1 MGKLKLNSFIWQLK
15 VISLYTQETESR
27 MQELYNRLPEK
38 NRRLYAGV
46 EASKLGRGGVSYVAR
61 LFNCSRNTI
70 LRGIKE
76 LGEEEVLENRNR
88 EIGGGRRPVLEKHPD
103 INDVFLQI
111 IKEHTAGDPMDETI
125 KWTNLTCSEIASL
138 LAKNR
143 FKVSRN
149 IVRKLLKKHGYVKR
163 KALKKSLPASM

>member
-1 MGKLKLNSFIWQLK
+1 MTFP
-15 VISLYTQETESR
+15 YPQETESR

-46 EASKLGRGGVSYVAR
+46 EASKLGRGGVSYIGH

-76 LGEEEVLENRNR
+76 LSEADVLENRNR
-88 EIGGGRRPVLEKHPD
+88 EIGGGRSPTLEKHPD
-103 INDVFLQI
+103 INDVFLQLL
-111 IKEHTAGDPMDETI
+111 KEHTAGDPMDEKV
-125 KWTNLTCSEIASL
+125 KWTNLSCTDIAGL
-138 LAKNR
+138 LAKEG

-149 IVRKLLKKHGYVKR
+149 IIRKLLKKHGYVKR
-163 KALKKSLPASM
+163 KALKKSLPVSM